1 MRLRMARSV
10 PKKPWE
16 ETRAAYASRLKA
28 ACQEI
33 NDDLDVDG
41 LCRRLPDRIQEL
53 INRKGDRLTH

>member
-1 MRLRMARSV
+1 MV

-16 ETRAAYASRLKA
+16 EARAAYASRLKA
-28 ACQEI
+28 ACQKI